1 MVGAPGSGK
10 STWIKKNHLEKYTV
24 SADAIRSL
32 VTTPANKID
41 PLNEIELD
49 DYAIDL
55 KDEGFTWTLLKDIV
69 ENRMRQG
76 ETTIVDATHLFKGS
90 FTQYR
95 ELRKKYGYDVIVID
109 AMKEIYRKAHG
120 DISAMREILYSQNA
134 SRDRQVA
141 KEQIDKY
148 LTRWIRLVE
157 PSKEGVDHYPQW
169 ITYKGDTALSI
180 LPSWQYLS
188 SKDCPS
194 MNDFDTIQVIG
205 DVHGDYSAL
214 EKVFENHHKGTAYVF
229 VGDYL
234 DRGTKNPETLEF
246 MNSLKGKNI
255 FLLRGNHEQRIEEFL
270 QSGRLHGNFKNTF
283 PQLAKYFGN
292 DNVRD
297 ELQKL
302 VDRLHNCLYFTF
314 NNQTY
319 LISHA
324 GVDPIVMPKIPYHAQ
339 LLDEEVFTMGVST
352 DKGNPYNRD
361 IDAIYGAIHNL
372 FIPIQIHG
380 HRNEF
385 NHFDD
390 CPGIYNLTKDGKF
403 RWVTITK
410 DGITPHEID
419 SIDKPTFVDEL
430 IADKDV
436 VNKELRDGIVA
447 NNFTKETFE
456 QGRWTPTTTNA
467 RGLFTR
473 AQEIIGRGF
482 PKFFN
487 VGENEEATLESLEYP
502 VNVYVKHNGFLA
514 IAFYDK
520 KEDKIQI
527 FSKGGGEEYST
538 LAESILKSTGKYNDL
553 VEYYKDDERLQETS
567 VLFEIIDPIH
577 DPHIVMYHMQCAY
590 PLCVIENTENGRVL
604 LDLAEKYWH
613 IDDNLVG
620 VAWRRKEL
628 DDIINKYMTEHSTT
642 EGLVLYGQNKMLK
655 IKTPFYLKA
664 KELRTALA
672 HHGKNR
678 WYHGAEN
685 WFKHVMETDPKAK
698 FTPSLA
704 WDLYLRDV
712 LLDSDDKVA

>member
-1 MVGAPGSGK
+1 MVGAPASGK
-10 STWIKKNHLEKYTV
+10 STWIKKNHLEKYTI
-24 SADAIRSL
+24 SADVIRSL
-32 VTTPANKID
+32 VTTPANVINS
-41 PLNEIELD
+41 LNPIELD
-49 DYAIDL
+49 EYAIDL
-55 KDEGFTWTLLKDIV
+55 KDEGTTWTILKRLV

-95 ELRKKYGYDVIVID
+95 ELRKKYGYNVIVID

-120 DISAMREILYSQNA
+120 DIETMRVELYKRNSN
-134 SRDRQVA
+134 RDRQVP

-148 LTRWIRLVE
+148 LNRWINLVE
-157 PSKEGVDHYPQW
+157 PNEEGVDHYPQW

-188 SKDCPS
+188 EKDCPS
-194 MNDFDTIQVIG
+194 MNEFDTIQVIG

-214 EKVFENHHKGTAYVF
+214 EKVFEHHHKGTAYVF

-234 DRGTKNPETLEF
+234 DRGTKNAETLEF
-246 MNSLKGKNI
+246 MNSLKGRNI

-270 QSGRLHGNFKNTF
+270 QSGRLHGNFKHTF

-292 DNVRD
+292 EGVRD

-324 GVDPIVMPKIPYHAQ
+324 GVDPVVMSKIPQQAQ

-352 DKGNPYNRD
+352 DKGNPYDRD
-361 IDAIYGAIHNL
+361 VDAIYGAIKNL

-380 HRNEF
+380 HRNAF
-385 NHFDD
+385 NHFND
-390 CPGIYNLTKDGKF
+390 CPGIFNLTKDGKF

-419 SIDKPTFVDEL
+419 SIDKPTFVDKL
-430 IADKDV
+430 IADEDV
-436 VNKELRDGIVA
+436 INKELRDGIVA
-447 NNFTKETFE
+447 NNFTKETFRH
-456 QGRWTPTTTNA
+456 GRWTPTTTNA

-502 VNVYVKHNGFLA
+502 VNVYTKQNGFLA
-514 IAFYDK
+514 VTFYDK
-520 KEDKIQI
+520 ENDKVQV
-527 FSKGGGEEYST
+527 FSKGGGEKYST
-538 LAESILKSTGKYNDL
+538 LAETVLKLTGQYSKL
-553 VEYYKDDERLQETS
+553 IEYYSNSELHETS
-567 VLFEIIDPIH
+567 VLFEIVEPIN
-577 DPHIVMYHMQCAY
+577 DPHIVKYKGQHAY
-590 PLCVIENTENGRVL
+590 PLCVIENTEYGQVR
-604 LDLAEKYWH
+604 LDLAEKYWN
-613 IDDNLVG
+613 INDNLIG
-620 VAWRRKEL
+620 TAQNRQQL
-628 DDIINKYMTEHSTT
+628 DKLISYYMRDNPTT
-642 EGLVLYGQNKMLK
+642 EGVVLYGQNKMLK

-664 KELRTALA
+664 KELRNALE
-672 HHGKNR
+672 HNGKTR

-685 WFKHVMETDPKAK
+685 WFKYVMETDHREK
-698 FTPSLA
+698 FTPDLA
-704 WDLYLRDV
+704 LYLYRIDSF
-712 LLDSDDKVA
+712 LDHDNEAD

>member
-1 MVGAPGSGK
+1 MVGAPASGK
-10 STWIKKNHLEKYTV
+10 STWIKKNHLEKYTI
-24 SADAIRSL
+24 SADVIRSL
-32 VTTPANKID
+32 VTTPANVVNS
-41 PLNEIELD
+41 LNPVELD
-49 DYAIDL
+49 EYAIDL
-55 KDEGFTWTLLKDIV
+55 KDEGTTWAILKRLV

-95 ELRKKYGYDVIVID
+95 ELRKKYGYNVIVID

-120 DISAMREILYSQNA
+120 DIEAMRVELYKRNSN
-134 SRDRQVA
+134 RDRQVP

-148 LTRWIRLVE
+148 LSRWINLVE
-157 PSKEGVDHYPQW
+157 PNKEGVDHYPQW

-180 LPSWQYLS
+180 FPSWQCLS
-188 SKDCPS
+188 EKDCPP
-194 MNDFDTIQVIG
+194 MNEFDTIQVIG

-214 EKVFENHHKGTAYVF
+214 EKVFEHHHKGTAYVF

-234 DRGTKNPETLEF
+234 DRGTKNAETLEF
-246 MNSLKGKNI
+246 MNSLKGRNI

-270 QSGRLHGNFKNTF
+270 QSGRLHGNFKHTF

-292 DNVRD
+292 EGVRD

-324 GVDPIVMPKIPYHAQ
+324 GVDPVVMPKIPYHAQ
-339 LLDEEVFTMGVST
+339 LLDEEVFTMGIST
-352 DKGNPYNRD
+352 DKGNPYDRD
-361 IDAIYGAIHNL
+361 VDALYGAIKNL

-380 HRNEF
+380 HRNAF
-385 NHFDD
+385 NHFND
-390 CPGIYNLTKDGKF
+390 CPGIFNLTKDGKF

-410 DGITPHEID
+410 EGITPHEID
-419 SIDKPTFVDEL
+419 SIDKPTFVDKL
-430 IADKDV
+430 IADEDV
-436 VNKELRDGIVA
+436 INKELRDGIVA
-447 NNFTKETFE
+447 NNFTEETFRH
-456 QGRWTPTTTNA
+456 GRWTPTTTNA

-502 VNVYVKHNGFLA
+502 VNVYVKQNGFLA

-520 KEDKIQI
+520 DNDKVQV
-527 FSKGGGEEYST
+527 FSKGGGEEYSA
-538 LAESILKSTGKYNDL
+538 LAESILKATGKYNDL
-553 VEYYKDDERLQETS
+553 VEYYNDDKRVRNTS
-567 VLFEIIDPIH
+567 VLFEIVDPIH
-577 DPHIVMYHMQCAY
+577 DPHIVKYNRQHAY
-590 PLCVIENTENGRVL
+590 PLCVIENTESGRVL
-604 LDLAEKYWH
+604 MDLADKYWH
-613 IDDNLVG
+613 IYDDLVG
-620 VAWRRKEL
+620 VAYRREEL
-628 DDIINKYMTEHSTT
+628 DAIINKYMVENPTT
-642 EGLVLYGQNKMLK
+642 EGVVLYGKNKMLK

-664 KELRTALA
+664 KELRTAIGY
-672 HHGKNR
+672 HGKNR

-685 WFKHVMETDPKAK
+685 WFKYVMETNPRAK
-698 FTPSLA
+698 FTPDLA
-704 WDLYLRDV
+704 LDLYHRDI
-712 LLDSDDKVA
+712 LLDTNNEAT